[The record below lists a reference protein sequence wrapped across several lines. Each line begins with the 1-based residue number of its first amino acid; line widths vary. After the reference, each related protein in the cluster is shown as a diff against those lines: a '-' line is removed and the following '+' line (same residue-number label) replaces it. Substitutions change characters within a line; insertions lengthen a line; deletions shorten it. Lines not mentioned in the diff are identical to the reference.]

1 MEHVKIINLIESF
14 YKKIEKEDLH
24 IESLVISDS
33 KGMFYSHHFIDKGP
47 RNIYSHSKSFLS
59 LMFGIAMDE
68 GLVSLDDHVV
78 DYFKEEFTKEQYDEF
93 YPMLIRHPLTMTS
106 GFDEQYLMMGTR
118 NDIPDFLQFIFSHHL
133 KKKPG
138 ENFVYSNGDSYIV
151 ARILEKI
158 YKKSLLEI
166 CNERIFSKLDIINPV
181 WEADKQGHSFGASGL
196 ELTIED
202 MNKLGILVLN
212 KGCYKGQRIVS
223 EEYIDLLYKTNI
235 DIHGAGWGSYS
246 LQFWQTPEI
255 NGIRADGA
263 YGQFTFIYPKAD
275 LAISIQR
282 NEDDQVHRIC
292 EILREEVFKKI

>member
-1 MEHVKIINLIESF
+1 MKHEEIINLIESF
-14 YKKIEKEDLH
+14 FKKIEKEDLH
-24 IESLVISDS
+24 IGSLVISDS
-33 KGMFYSHHFIDKGP
+33 NGLFYSHHFIDKGP
-47 RNIYSHSKSFLS
+47 RNIYSHSKSFVS

-78 DYFKEEFTKEQYDEF
+78 DYFKDVLTKEQYDEF
-93 YPMLIRHPLTMTS
+93 YPMLIKHPLTMTS

-118 NDIPDFLQFIFSHHL
+118 NDIPDFLEFIFSHHL
-133 KKKPG
+133 KRKPG
-138 ENFVYSNGDSYIV
+138 ENFMYSNGDTYLV
-151 ARILEKI
+151 ARILDKI
-158 YKKSLLEI
+158 YKKNFLEVI
-166 CNERIFSKLDIINPV
+166 NEKIFSKLHIDHPV
-181 WEADKQGHSFGASGL
+181 WEADKQGHTFGASGL

-223 EEYIDLLYKTNI
+223 EKYIDLLYKTDV

-246 LQFWQTPEI
+246 LQFWHTPEG

-263 YGQFTFIYPKAD
+263 YGQYTLIHPHAD

-282 NEDDQVHRIC
+282 NEDDQVHRIM
-292 EILREEVFKKI
+292 EIFRQEVLLKI